1 MGILGYPNMDDDNQD
16 GVFGDYSDIYSN
28 YSEEKGNA
36 AFADDDTAEPL
47 QDAGLEVEPQPDVVP
62 QGMPQE
68 QQEDA
73 LESTEPIAGQKKSN
87 LMGYILVL
95 GALLIAAAG
104 MFFYKQHNE
113 QAAPSQDQAMG
124 DYFYDKAAADATAQ
138 SQSEQTATV
147 DVDLTTPAENTPAAS
162 EEKPA
167 EAVKA
172 AKEPAPAEESSDK
185 PMSAIE
191 KAMLKKKMD
200 AQKESQVGLSS
211 RPVIIPVSAGGRVDP
226 FVPYLQAQALANTS
240 KFELIAPPTV
250 IPEAD
255 PVVDELVETK
265 ISGIMY
271 DSARPSAIVNFG
283 GADQL
288 VHKGDLV
295 KGYKILNITKNS
307 VVIKYKTNIYQAT
320 VGQTLNEGVNL
331 NPVSNLSNQFGGA
344 YSKTTGNVIQFNN

>member
-28 YSEEKGNA
+28 YSEEKAGA
-36 AFADDDTAEPL
+36 PFADEDTILSA
-47 QDAGLEVEPQPDVVP
+47 QDSGIEEQADVVS
-62 QGMPQE
+62 QGMPQD
-68 QQEDA
+68 QQEVPDDITGA
-73 LESTEPIAGQKKSN
+73 SPVEQKKSN
-87 LMGYILVL
+87 LMAYIIVL
-95 GALLIAAAG
+95 GVLLIAAAG
-104 MFFYKQHNE
+104 MFFFKQHNE
-113 QAAPSQDQAMG
+113 QSAPSQDQAMG
-124 DYFYDKAAADATAQ
+124 DYFYDKASADAPAAQ
-138 SQSEQTATV
+138 PEEQTATV
-147 DVDLTTPAENTPAAS
+147 DVDLTAPAENTTVANNQ
-162 EEKPA
+162 
-167 EAVKA
+167 KA
-172 AKEPAPAEESSDK
+172 APEIKPEKDNKVAEESSEK

-200 AQKESQVGLSS
+200 EERESKVSLSS
-211 RPVIIPVSAGGRVDP
+211 RPVIIPVSSGGRVDP
-226 FVPYLQAQALANTS
+226 FVPYLQSQELAKAP

-283 GADQL
+283 GSDQL
-288 VHKGDLV
+288 VHKGDMV

-320 VGQTLNEGVNL
+320 VGQTLNEGINL

-344 YSKTTGNVIQFNN
+344 YSKTTGNVIQFND